1 MARQRLT
8 YKTYPVSTRVDPRGV
23 FYGLIQGATTEPESS
38 LREIMAY
45 KKITAF
51 DPKQVVNLVED
62 IIQGGMELTALDG
75 RPRAI
80 SSMIKTFLGFDGSF
94 PTEDARVTT
103 QTLVSR
109 VRLLKDLRVAVN
121 MDNFTLVNEREAQLP
136 FEILSAQ
143 DYRTAPDVSADVVY
157 NQIPLI
163 EGDDSYWRS
172 YIKLTGRRLD
182 EPARYELVWKTPGTG
197 AENLVHLTTHAS
209 TQNPVYEDPSPN
221 DPSTFIGFYSAILQ
235 IEWSAEALENPN
247 TYLPALG
254 SVFEIRAYN
263 SEGAVIYSK
272 PVTYTVLPA

>member
-103 QTLVSR
+103 QQLVSR

-143 DYRTAPDVSADVVY
+143 DYRAAPDVSADVVY
-157 NQIPLI
+157 NNIPLL
-163 EGDDSYWRS
+163 EGSSEYWRS
-172 YIKLTGRRLD
+172 FIKLTGRRLD
-182 EPARYELVWKTPGTG
+182 EPARYELVWNVG
-197 AENLVHLTTHAS
+197 ADPERSVALS
-209 TQNPVYEDPSPN
+209 TYATATNPEYEEVGEN
-221 DPSTFIGFYSAILQ
+221 DPTTFIGFYSAVLQ
-235 IEWSAEALENPN
+235 IQWTDNPAENPN
-247 TYLPALG
+247 VYLPSLG

-263 SEGAVIYSK
+263 SEDAVIYSK
-272 PVTYTVLPA
+272 PVTFAALPA

>member
-23 FYGLIQGATTEPESS
+23 FYALIQGATTEPESS

-51 DPKQVVNLVED
+51 DPKQVVSLVED

-94 PTEDARVTT
+94 PTEDARVTS

-109 VRLLKDLRVAVN
+109 VRLLKDLRVPVN

-136 FEILSAQ
+136 FDLTSAT
-143 DYRTAPDVSADVVY
+143 DWRLTDLTGNYIGIPAELAADSSTYFVSY
-157 NQIPLI
+157 L
-163 EGDDSYWRS
+163 R
-172 YIKLTGRRLD
+172 LTGRRLD
-182 EPARYELVWKTPGTG
+182 EPSSYRLHLVLPEAVRPAGYMDFVVTDTQGGAPAPYNPATAKTK
-197 AENLVHLTTHAS
+197 L
-209 TQNPVYEDPSPN
+209 YR
-221 DPSTFIGFYSAILQ
+221 GFYSACLQVIWLDSSEALDPANILQ
-235 IEWSAEALENPN
+235 YATSIVLQAL
-247 TYLPALG
+247 
-254 SVFEIRAYN
+254 N
-263 SEGAVIYSK
+263 SDGGVIYETPMQTRIIS
-272 PVTYTVLPA
+272 